1 MELCE
6 KGGLGVVMCKC
17 ANQYMM
23 MGRDKIGYYVI
34 KTWVF
39 IVSTK
44 QKIKELVRNR
54 RDFSNV
60 GHQFPINWKYLSLM
74 GWDLVN

>member
-6 KGGLGVVMCKC
+6 KGGLSRGLGVVMCKC

-44 QKIKELVRNR
+44 
-54 RDFSNV
+54 
-60 GHQFPINWKYLSLM
+60 
-74 GWDLVN
+74 